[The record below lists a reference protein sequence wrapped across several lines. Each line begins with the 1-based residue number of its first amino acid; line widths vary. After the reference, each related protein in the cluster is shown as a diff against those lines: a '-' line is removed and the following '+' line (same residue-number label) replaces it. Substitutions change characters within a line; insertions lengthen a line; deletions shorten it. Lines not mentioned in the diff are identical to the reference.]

1 MGFKKALEWTK
12 FGRIWVRGPGINL
25 EVGHQAWRFLCLESR
40 GHLRGGRPRP
50 RPWRGCWCW
59 WPWPSVIRKKCLAPG
74 NCWQPLKNEFIILN
88 RKIIK
93 EIFMR
98 NSFSLSFS
106 SSINTVRVQWNS
118 YYLIPKER
126 KLFLGRTLVK
136 PRSSCSVSNL
146 FKYQT
151 MAP

>member
-12 FGRIWVRGPGINL
+12 LGRIWVRGPGINL

-40 GHLRGGRPRP
+40 GHLRGGRARP

-88 RKIIK
+88 GKIIK

-98 NSFSLSFS
+98 NSCPKIGNVWKLGLKRNGRESFWR
-106 SSINTVRVQWNS
+106 IGILATGYGNVRLFVQVWFF
-118 YYLIPKER
+118 
-126 KLFLGRTLVK
+126 LFYIYTL
-136 PRSSCSVSNL
+136 
-146 FKYQT
+146 T
-151 MAP
+151 